1 MLRYNDPQ
9 LLALIG
15 GRKGLIESPYLQSI
29 VEEVVAERLAKEV
42 AKVAAKEHQ
51 RNILRILTKRFGS
64 VPGDIQTLLEA
75 VSEES
80 QLDELLDWAVTCPDL
95 DAFRARLSA

>member
-1 MLRYNDPQ
+1 M
-9 LLALIG
+9 
-15 GRKGLIESPYLQSI
+15 IESPYLQSI

-42 AKVAAKEHQ
+42 AKERQKNV
-51 RNILRILTKRFGS
+51 LRMLAKRFGS
-64 VPGDIQTLLEA
+64 VPAEIRTLLEA

-80 QLDELLDWAVTCPDL
+80 RLDELLDWAVTCPDL